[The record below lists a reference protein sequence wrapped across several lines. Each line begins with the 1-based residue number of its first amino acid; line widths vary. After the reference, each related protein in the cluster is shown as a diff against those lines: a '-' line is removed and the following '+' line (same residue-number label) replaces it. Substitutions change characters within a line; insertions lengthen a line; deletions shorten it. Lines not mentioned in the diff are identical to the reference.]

1 MSKQRQIGMQS
12 LKAMCAEFSDEGF
25 VFVDVKVVN
34 GYMDSVTRIWTFVS
48 DTTVR
53 TVSVD
58 DYSIEW
64 KSGPKFTICDVEK
77 VSFDKAFSWKF
88 HYEKRWTALQS
99 NSDCN

>member
-25 VFVDVKVVN
+25 VFVSVKVEN
-34 GYMDSVTRIWTFVS
+34 GFMDSVTRVWTFVS
-48 DTTVR
+48 DTVVR

-64 KSGPKFTICDVEK
+64 KDGPKFTIVNTPK
-77 VSFDKAFSWKF
+77 VSFDRAFV
-88 HYEKRWTALQS
+88 
-99 NSDCN
+99 